1 MKLTRR
7 ATLSS
12 LILGLTFC
20 APFTAKSASIDV
32 NGTCELGCLVSPP
45 LSNGQSTSGTFDFDY
60 TFVDGDIYN
69 IAGSYSATYSTINGS
84 TISVDPTVTYEGPGK
99 SAAADALDF
108 NLSQDYFDTSCCTW
122 AGTYYE
128 TVPLFLASSAGPGSK
143 ISGQV
148 LYDDKS
154 VGLVGPFNPGSYL
167 ESKSADLDFG
177 SLDTNPTL
185 IADFDLTLKFG
196 KNTLPGTDA
205 GSTSAAPEPAM
216 AIPCGLGLI
225 LIYCG
230 FLRRKHSRSNQNL
243 T

>member
-1 MKLTRR
+1 MNYTRR

-32 NGTCELGCLVSPP
+32 NGTCEVGCPSTPP
-45 LSNGQSTSGTFDFDY
+45 LSNGESTSGTFDFDY
-60 TFVDGDIYN
+60 SFLDGDVYN
-69 IAGSYSATYSTINGS
+69 FAGNFSATYSTVDGS
-84 TISVDPTVTYEGPGK
+84 TISVDPTITYEGLGS
-99 SAAADALDF
+99 SAGADVLDF
-108 NLSQDYFDTSCCTW
+108 NLKQDYFDTSCCTW

-128 TVPLFLASSAGPGSK
+128 TVPLFLSSTAGPGSK
-143 ISGQV
+143 IEGQL

-154 VGLVGPFNPGSYL
+154 VGLVGPFGPGSYS

-177 SLDTNPTL
+177 ALDTSPTL
-185 IADFDLTLKFG
+185 SADFEFKVGFRLG
-196 KNTLPGTDA
+196 TLPGTDA
-205 GSTSAAPEPAM
+205 SSTSAAPEPAM

-230 FLRRKHSRSNQNL
+230 LLRRKHSRSN
-243 T
+243 

>member
-1 MKLTRR
+1 MNLTRR

-20 APFTAKSASIDV
+20 APFTAKSASILV
-32 NGTCELGCLVSPP
+32 NGTCEVGCAISPP
-45 LSNGQSTSGTFDFDY
+45 LSNGESTAGTFDFDY
-60 TFVDGDIYN
+60 TFLDGDIYN
-69 IAGSYSATYSTINGS
+69 VAGNYSATYSTVDGS
-84 TISVDPTVTYEGPGK
+84 TIKVDPTITYEGPGK
-99 SAAADALDF
+99 SAAADTLEF

-128 TVPLFLASSAGPGSK
+128 TMPLFLASTAGAGSK

-154 VGLVGPFNPGSYL
+154 VGLVGPFSPGSYS
-167 ESKSADLDFG
+167 ESKSANLDFG
-177 SLDTNPTL
+177 GLDTNPTL
-185 IADFDLTLKFG
+185 ISDFEVTVKFG
-196 KNTLPGTDA
+196 KNTLAGTDA
-205 GSTSAAPEPAM
+205 SSTSAAPEPAM

-230 FLRRKHSRSNQNL
+230 LLRRKHFRNNQNL
-243 T
+243 N